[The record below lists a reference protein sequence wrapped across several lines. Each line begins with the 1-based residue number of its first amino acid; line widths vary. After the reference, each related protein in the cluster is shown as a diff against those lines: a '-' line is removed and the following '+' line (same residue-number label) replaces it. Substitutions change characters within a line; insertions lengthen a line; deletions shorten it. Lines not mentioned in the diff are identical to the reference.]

1 MNNKVEYIQKGDYLF
16 PNIAMNVPSGDIGK
30 YGSMRL
36 KFLQSER
43 RGKYNALLLSGK
55 LRAHLLEVN
64 NMAKEQIEQMVKDM
78 LAMNPAPDKEQYQM
92 EWVKHINN
100 FTAVAEE
107 VVIQELIY
115 T

>member
-1 MNNKVEYIQKGDYLF
+1 MNNTIEYIQKGDYLF
-16 PNIAMNVPSGDIGK
+16 PNIAMDVPSGDIGK

-64 NMAKEQIEQMVKDM
+64 NMAKEQIEQMVIDM
-78 LAMNPAPDKEQYQM
+78 FAKNPAPDKEQYQV
-92 EWVKHINN
+92 EWVRHINSI
-100 FTAVAEE
+100 TASAEE
-107 VVIQELIY
+107 VILQELICL
-115 T
+115 